1 MAGDS
6 VVISSRIGDLRGPM
20 PSLNEILPSRLSG
33 RLIVCVGVYRSG
45 STWAYNMVQ
54 SIIQA
59 ALPGVRIGGRF
70 AENIDELALSSAD
83 NCDLVVLK
91 THPQKSLLSLI
102 EFLKPPVILSVRDP
116 RDCVASWMQMLGE
129 DFGVFQPRLM
139 RSCFAALTL
148 AEQDYTHTIRYED
161 GATASVRTVT
171 DIAAHLGLSIAEHRA
186 AALVKELSSESVK
199 EQIRQMADAGRIDP
213 SERLIGDAKT
223 LWLPAHVG
231 DGRTGKYREALSN
244 DQVRS
249 VNCWSRA
256 YCEVFGYDVPAPFP
270 IPRGSSSLLFG
281 HHSDALPYLRAGFSF
296 PEAGFTWT
304 DGDQAIIALPLLVPV
319 NGHVTCEFR
328 YFKPQPKSAPP
339 VKLIVML
346 LCGGEVIRT
355 VIDASECPTIRF
367 DLDDKRLYGTQE
379 LLFRIAVV
387 NSYCPKAHNDN
398 NDDRWL
404 GMALQAILLTY

>member
-1 MAGDS
+1 
-6 VVISSRIGDLRGPM
+6 
-20 PSLNEILPSRLSG
+20 
-33 RLIVCVGVYRSG
+33 
-45 STWAYNMVQ
+45 MVQ

-59 ALPGVRIGGRF
+59 ALPGVRIGGHF

-83 NCDLVVLK
+83 HCDLVVLK
-91 THPQKSLLSLI
+91 THPQRPLLSLI

-129 DFGVFQPRLM
+129 DFSVFQPRLM

-148 AEQDYTHTIRYED
+148 AKHDYTHTIRYED
-161 GATASVRTVT
+161 GATASVRTVM

-186 AALVKELSSESVK
+186 AALLKELSPESVK
-199 EQIRQMADAGRIDP
+199 EQIKRMADAGRIDP

-244 DQVRS
+244 EQVRS
-249 VNCWSRA
+249 VNYWSRA
-256 YCEVFGYDVPAPFP
+256 YCEAFGYDVPAPSP

-281 HHSDALPYLRAGFSF
+281 CRSDALPYLRAGFSF
-296 PEAGFTWT
+296 PEAGFIWT
-304 DGDQAIIALPLLVPV
+304 DGDEAIIALPLLVPID
-319 NGHVTCEFR
+319 GRVTCEFR
-328 YFKPQPKSAPP
+328 YFKPRPRNAPP

-346 LCGGEVIRT
+346 VRGGEVMRT
-355 VIDASECPTIRF
+355 VVDAGEGSTIRF
-367 DLDDKRLYGTQE
+367 DLDDTRLYGMQE
-379 LLFRIAVV
+379 ILFRIAVV
-387 NSYCPKAHNDN
+387 NSHCPKAHNEN

-404 GMALQAILLTY
+404 GMALQAISLAY